1 MDEIEKKKQKKKIYN
16 ERYLSKLRN
25 SEQEKE
31 QVKEHEKAQAKE
43 TPNDD
48 IKKLIKDE
56 MNFFFKK

>member
-31 QVKEHEKAQAKE
+31 PVKEHEKAQAKE
-43 TPNDD
+43 TPN
-48 IKKLIKDE
+48 
-56 MNFFFKK
+56 